1 MDDVLRMNHVQAV
14 GTHNSYHVDPANGVP
29 PWSYTHRP
37 LDEQLEEQGVRQ
49 FELDLYYYGFETPS
63 HFEVFH
69 LPSAD
74 DETTCRMF
82 VDCLR
87 RLADWSDAHPAHHPI
102 VILLE
107 PKDDFDPALAE
118 AYFERL
124 EADVASAFPAE
135 KLITPDLVRGDAA
148 TLREAI
154 LGRGWPTLGE
164 VRGRAMFVLLDS
176 GGHRQFYT
184 HGGANLDGR
193 LFFTQSRESDPFAA
207 VLLIDD
213 VLVEGPRIRAA
224 VEQGFLVRT
233 RADVDGEEARAND
246 RTRADAALASGAQMI
261 STDYPAPHPTTGYVV
276 RMPDGT
282 PSRCNPIVAP
292 GGCSPL
298 AVEDPAFLR

>member
-107 PKDDFDPALAE
+107 PKDDFGRRPALAE
-118 AYFERL
+118 LSGPGHEEDHHARIGDSSRKIAKTFPRGGICQMGVIEKDHHRL
-124 EADVASAFPAE
+124 TLCQVGYQ
-135 KLITPDLVRGDAA
+135 RG
-148 TLREAI
+148 
-154 LGRGWPTLGE
+154 
-164 VRGRAMFVLLDS
+164 
-176 GGHRQFYT
+176 
-184 HGGANLDGR
+184 
-193 LFFTQSRESDPFAA
+193 ESCD
-207 VLLIDD
+207 
-213 VLVEGPRIRAA
+213 
-224 VEQGFLVRT
+224 
-233 RADVDGEEARAND
+233 
-246 RTRADAALASGAQMI
+246 
-261 STDYPAPHPTTGYVV
+261 
-276 RMPDGT
+276 
-282 PSRCNPIVAP
+282 
-292 GGCSPL
+292 
-298 AVEDPAFLR
+298 